1 MTDSTGQALK
11 IAQQIFHLDGQVIP
25 VTETPVHLKIAY
37 QDGTTRVGEH
47 ILDTNLVTTPKIDHV
62 SLTPNCKL
70 SSAAQKALQAADLI
84 MIGPGDYYASLMAAL
99 VTPGLKNLMSTSNA
113 TIIYAVNLMTR
124 NTQTR
129 DMTAR
134 DHVIGIERAIGRRV
148 SLILLNNQP
157 IPNDILKVY
166 AQEHEFPV
174 VDDLENDQR
183 VLRTQLLDLT
193 VHHAINTDTAHRS
206 LLRHSQAKL
215 RKVFKNLL

>member
-1 MTDSTGQALK
+1 
-11 IAQQIFHLDGQVIP
+11 
-25 VTETPVHLKIAY
+25 
-37 QDGTTRVGEH
+37 
-47 ILDTNLVTTPKIDHV
+47 
-62 SLTPNCKL
+62 
-70 SSAAQKALQAADLI
+70 
-84 MIGPGDYYASLMAAL
+84 
-99 VTPGLKNLMSTSNA
+99 MSTSNA